1 MLKMVTSRT
10 SCTLQNLSAQ
20 LQKAELTTQEK
31 DIHKQDFS
39 VVRIQIKIS
48 CFKVKMVVFSNHRMD
63 HMLIRIITH
72 RVDTTFLHNNSN
84 R

>member
-39 VVRIQIKIS
+39 VVRIQIK
-48 CFKVKMVVFSNHRMD
+48 
-63 HMLIRIITH
+63 T
-72 RVDTTFLHNNSN
+72 
-84 R
+84 